1 MTQTKQHRVARGT
14 RVRLTNP
21 NYPDLEFVGTLVE
34 GAAATLD
41 GYHYTGRYSTWTV
54 RDDEGTLHR
63 SEGIIALAPRH
74 LEPSACFVCGS
85 GPHDPTP
92 LHSYW
97 SNADATR
104 EATEHDARTTAPDA
118 AARYVAEYRPY

>member
-1 MTQTKQHRVARGT
+1 MESIRERIAR
-14 RVRLTNP
+14 LSKSAP
-21 NYPDLEFVGTLVE
+21 Q
-34 GAAATLD
+34 
-41 GYHYTGRYSTWTV
+41 
-54 RDDEGTLHR
+54 DEDP
-63 SEGIIALAPRH
+63 LAEARA
-74 LEPSACFVCGS
+74 EQRAEQRACFVCGY

-104 EATEHDARTTAPDA
+104 EAAEYDARATAPDA